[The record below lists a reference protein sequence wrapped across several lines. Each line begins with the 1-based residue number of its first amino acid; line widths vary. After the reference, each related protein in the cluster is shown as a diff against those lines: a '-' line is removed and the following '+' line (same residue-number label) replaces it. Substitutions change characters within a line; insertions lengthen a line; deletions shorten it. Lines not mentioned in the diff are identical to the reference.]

1 MDITTR
7 QEQGREPKFVKQMT
21 LAEFDEL
28 FPNNDACKQYLAD
41 RRWPDGVKCPRC
53 GNAKV
58 YTLKFKPFH
67 WACGLCCNKP
77 RQPYRFSVTVK
88 TIFENTNYPLLVWF
102 KVLYL
107 MLTSKKGMS
116 ALQIHRM
123 IGSGSYETAW
133 YMCMRLRAGMKDPE
147 FRQLLGVVEVDET
160 FLGGSDRNRHWDK
173 KTHKT
178 GGEASGKVPVIGAI
192 SRKGNVVCR
201 MIENTKRETLDGFIH
216 QTVSPNVSLLTTDE
230 HPAYGKLSKLYPHQI
245 VRHREGEY
253 VRGKVH
259 TNSVENFWSLLKRG
273 VMGTYHN
280 VSKKYLPLYLNEFTF
295 RFNNRKTQDIFGVA
309 VRGC

>member
-1 MDITTR
+1 MR
-7 QEQGREPKFVKQMT
+7 QNSDHEPKFVKQMT

-28 FPNNDACKQYLAD
+28 FPNEEACKQYLAD
-41 RRWPDGVKCPRC
+41 RRWSDGIVKCPRC
-53 GNAKV
+53 SNPKV
-58 YTLKFKPFH
+58 GKLNWKPFH
-67 WACGLCCNKP
+67 WVCKLCGNT
-77 RQPYRFSVTVK
+77 PYRFSVTVK
-88 TIFENTNYPLLVWF
+88 TIFENTNYPLRTWF

-107 MLTSKKGMS
+107 MLTSKKGIS

-253 VRGKVH
+253 VRGEVH

-295 RFNNRKTQDIFGVA
+295 RFNNRKTEDIFGVA